1 MAIWTAPISDSLKLM
16 SVGTAQV
23 FYKHV
28 LLRAGHKS
36 VEKNKVPRGSMK
48 KTIPNLSVACLIL
61 ISFLFPTSSAEAA
74 SISLLAP
81 SAVLLDGAT
90 QEIIYARDPYAKRA
104 PASTTKLLTVMVA
117 LDHLSLDQIVQIPS
131 GLEYIQ
137 PSKIGL
143 HAGERFYVR
152 DLVKA
157 ALIKS
162 ANDAA
167 EALAILTAGSRSEF
181 SRLMN
186 QKVKSIGGSGSHFV
200 NPNGL
205 PASGQYSTA
214 YDLARIMMAAS
225 KYPFIVSTLKIRS
238 AVISSLGGRKIPLNN
253 CNKMLWRS
261 GGVIGKTGW
270 TRTARHCFAGRVLS
284 GGRVIFVGL
293 MGSQRRQYLW
303 LDLRRIEALSSGTM
317 PQPIVSSPAIPGR
330 KETLRIQ
337 KALHRAGY
345 FRGKPTGFYGKRTKA
360 SVRNFQKSKGLP
372 PTGFVGPETWKKHK
386 AYL

>member
-1 MAIWTAPISDSLKLM
+1 
-16 SVGTAQV
+16 
-23 FYKHV
+23 
-28 LLRAGHKS
+28 
-36 VEKNKVPRGSMK
+36 MK
-48 KTIPNLSVACLIL
+48 KRILNLSVLGFVL
-61 ISFLFPTSSAEAA
+61 ISFLFSPALAEAG
-74 SISLLAP
+74 SITLVAA
-81 SAVLLDGAT
+81 SAVLLDGQT
-90 QEIIYARDPYAKRA
+90 QQILYARAPHTKRA

-117 LDHLSLDQIVQIPS
+117 LDHLSLDKIVQIPG

-143 HAGERFYVR
+143 HEGELFYVR

-167 EALAILTAGSRSEF
+167 VALAILTAGSTSAF
-181 SRLMN
+181 AKLMN
-186 QKVKSIGGSGSHFV
+186 QKIKSIGASNSHFV

-225 KYPFIVSTLKIRS
+225 KYPFIVNTLKIRS
-238 AVISSLGGRKIPLNN
+238 AVIYSRSGRRILLNN
-253 CNKMLWRS
+253 CNKMLWRT

-270 TRTARHCFAGRVLS
+270 TRTARHCFAGRVQS
-284 GGRVIFVGL
+284 NGKVIFVGL

-303 LDLRRIEALSSGTM
+303 SDLRRIESFSTG
-317 PQPIVSSPAIPGR
+317 
-330 KETLRIQ
+330 KTLRPITLAPQAPSRQETIKIQ
-337 KALHRAGY
+337 KALGRAGY
-345 FRGKPTGFYGKRTKA
+345 FKGNPTGFFGKRTKV
-360 SVRNFQKSKGLP
+360 SVRSFQKAKGITV
-372 PTGFVGPETWKKHK
+372 TGTVGPQTWKSLK